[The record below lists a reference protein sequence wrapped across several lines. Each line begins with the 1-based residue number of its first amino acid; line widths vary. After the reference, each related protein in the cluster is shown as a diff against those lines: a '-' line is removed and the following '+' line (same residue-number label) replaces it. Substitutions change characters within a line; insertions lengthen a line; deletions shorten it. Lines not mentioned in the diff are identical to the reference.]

1 MGLLSQGTPLSW
13 EETKRHSDYV
23 RRRGILQFI
32 KLYNETRHRRN
43 DRLLWGDEVE
53 YMLVRFD
60 HERRRVQ
67 LLLRGAEMIQQL
79 NERELPTPA
88 SAGLCSWHPEFGAY
102 AMEAVP
108 MLPYGDTL
116 AHCNVVECNMRKR
129 RAEVSALLGPDE
141 EIMCITVFP
150 RLGCDAFTHPSYKP
164 SLDSVVMPSLF
175 VPEQMIYQ
183 SHPRFGTLAR
193 NIRMRRGKRVVI
205 NVPIF
210 RDVNTP
216 QPFVEDL
223 VKLGAD
229 EEALSGALPDHV
241 YMDAMG
247 FGMGNCCLQ
256 VTLQA
261 CDMAEAMRLY
271 DQLANMCPVMLAL
284 GASSPVFRGY
294 LVDRDCRFDVI
305 AMAVDDR
312 TDDEMSTVRPR
323 YASVPCFIFP
333 ANERFNDVPL
343 VHNAEVYQLLRS
355 EDIGHGLAMHLS
367 HVFVRDSLSL
377 FNEKLSDGVEND
389 YDHFENLQSTSWHSL
404 RFKPPPPNTDIGWRV
419 EFRPMELNITEF
431 ENAAY
436 VVFLVLLTRAILTFD
451 LDLVIPISK
460 VDENMRVAQKV
471 DAVLNETLWF
481 RENLTSASSLG
492 AAEPS
497 VVRMT
502 VGEIMNGKSSV
513 GYPGL
518 VPLVRTF
525 LASVEEVDVSTRCT
539 VEQYLGLIERRA
551 SGQLMTSARW
561 IRRFVTSHPEYKKD
575 SVVSD
580 GIAYDL
586 VARIN
591 RLQHN
596 FWCCPE
602 LIGTP
607 ASRTTATPPV
617 TPTTSGTSSPSRD
630 DDEHKRIRRSSVS
643 SVSS

>member
-1 MGLLSQGTPLSW
+1 MGLLSKGTPLSW
-13 EETKRHSDYV
+13 EETKRRSDYV

-32 KLYNETRHRRN
+32 KLYREARDRRN

-60 HERRRVQ
+60 HAHRRVQ
-67 LLLRGAEMIQQL
+67 LLLRGAELIHEL
-79 NERELPTPA
+79 NERELQTPMA
-88 SAGLCSWHPEFGAY
+88 VSLCSWHPEFGAY

-108 MLPYGDTL
+108 GLPYGDTL
-116 AHCNVVECNMRKR
+116 AHCNVVEHNMRQR

-150 RLGCDAFTHPSYKP
+150 RLGCAAFTQPPHEP
-164 SLDSVVMPSLF
+164 SLNSVTMPSLF
-175 VPEQMIYQ
+175 VPEQMIYPA
-183 SHPRFGTLAR
+183 HPRFRTLAR

-210 RDVNTP
+210 QDVNTP
-216 QPFVEDL
+216 RPFVEDL
-223 VKLGAD
+223 AKLGAD
-229 EEALSGALPDHV
+229 QEALLAALPDHV

-261 CDMAEAMRLY
+261 CDISEAMRLY
-271 DQLANMCPVMLAL
+271 DQLANVCPVMLAL

-305 AMAVDDR
+305 SMAVDDR
-312 TDDEMSTVRPR
+312 TDDEMNTMRPR
-323 YASVPCFIFP
+323 YASIPCFIC
-333 ANERFNDVPL
+333 AVNECYNDVPL
-343 VHNAEVYQLLRS
+343 AYNHEAYRLLRS
-355 EDIGHGLAMHLS
+355 ENISHGLAMHLS

-377 FNEKLSDGVEND
+377 FREKLGDGADND
-389 YDHFENLQSTSWHSL
+389 YDHFENLQSTSWHTL

-419 EFRPMELNITEF
+419 EFRPMELNMTEF

-436 VVFLVLLTRAILTFD
+436 VVFVVLLTRAILTFD
-451 LDLVIPISK
+451 LDLVVPISK
-460 VDENMRVAQKV
+460 VDENMRVAQRV

-481 RENLTSASSLG
+481 REDVASPQ
-492 AAEPS
+492 AEPR
-497 VVRMT
+497 VARMT
-502 VGEIMNGKSSV
+502 LSEIVNGKQSV
-513 GYPGL
+513 GFPGL
-518 VPLVRTF
+518 VPLVRAF
-525 LASVEEVDVSTRCT
+525 LAGIEEVDVSTRCT
-539 VEQYLGLIERRA
+539 VEQYLQLIEKRA
-551 SGQLMTSARW
+551 SGQLMTAARW
-561 IRRFVTSHPEYKKD
+561 IRHFVTSHPEYKKD

-580 GIAYDL
+580 GITYDL

-607 ASRTTATPPV
+607 ASRSTATPPAS
-617 TPTTSGTSSPSRD
+617 PAASGTSSPSREED
-630 DDEHKRIRRSSVS
+630 YQPPRHGSASSES
-643 SVSS
+643 N

>member
-1 MGLLSQGTPLSW
+1 MGLLSEGTPLSW
-13 EETKRHSDYV
+13 EETKRLSDHV

-32 KLYNETRHRRN
+32 KLYHETRDRRC

-60 HERRRVQ
+60 HSQRRVQ
-67 LLLRGAEMIQQL
+67 LLLRGAEIIHEL
-79 NERELPTPA
+79 NERELQTT
-88 SAGLCSWHPEFGAY
+88 AGLCSWHPEFGAY
-102 AMEAVP
+102 AMESVP
-108 MLPYGDTL
+108 GVPYGDTL
-116 AHCNVVECNMRKR
+116 AHCNVVEHNMRQR
-129 RAEVSALLGPDE
+129 RAEVSALLGPE
-141 EIMCITVFP
+141 EELMCITVFP
-150 RLGCDAFTHPSYKP
+150 RLGCAKFTQPPYEP
-164 SLDSVVMPSLF
+164 SLNSVAMPSLF
-175 VPEQMIYQ
+175 VPEEMIYPA
-183 SHPRFGTLAR
+183 HPRFRTLAR

-210 RDVNTP
+210 QDANTP
-216 QPFVEDL
+216 RPFVEDL
-223 VKLGAD
+223 AKLGAD
-229 EEALSGALPDHV
+229 EEALLAARPDHV

-271 DQLANMCPVMLAL
+271 DQLANVCPVMLAL

-305 AMAVDDR
+305 SMAVDDR
-312 TDDEMSTVRPR
+312 TDDEVSTVRPR
-323 YASVPCFIFP
+323 YASIPCFIC
-333 ANERFNDVPL
+333 AVNERYNDVPL
-343 VHNAEVYQLLRS
+343 AHNDDVYQLLRS
-355 EDIGHGLAMHLS
+355 ENVGHGLAMHLS
-367 HVFVRDSLSL
+367 HVFGRDSLSL
-377 FNEKLSDGVEND
+377 FREKLGDD
-389 YDHFENLQSTSWHSL
+389 YDHFENLQSTSWHTL
-404 RFKPPPPNTDIGWRV
+404 RFKPPPPNSDIGWRV
-419 EFRPMELNITEF
+419 EFRPMEMNMTEF

-436 VVFLVLLTRAILTFD
+436 VVFVVLLTRAILTFD

-471 DAVLNETLWF
+471 DAVLKETLWF
-481 RENLTSASSLG
+481 REDVARSPQRASR
-492 AAEPS
+492 PR

-502 VGEIMNGKSSV
+502 LGEIVNGKQSA
-513 GYPGL
+513 GFPGL

-525 LASVEEVDVSTRCT
+525 LAGIEEVDVSTRCT
-539 VEQYLGLIERRA
+539 VEQYLQLIEKRA
-551 SGQLMTSARW
+551 SGQLMTAARW

-586 VARIN
+586 VVRIN
-591 RLQHN
+591 KLQHN

-607 ASRTTATPPV
+607 ASRSTATPPAS
-617 TPTTSGTSSPSRD
+617 PSASGTSSPSH
-630 DDEHKRIRRSSVS
+630 DEGYQRPRRSYTS
-643 SVSS
+643 SDSN